1 MKQTPGTRG
10 SRVLQALEAWQTIRL
25 PRWTATWLSLMVLFA
40 APAYCALWI
49 QLPLSLPPDGHT
61 VNFPMFLLIFFLYVY
76 QAQWCGFL
84 WISMRSQIMPFWKQS
99 FVCLVLSAIPL
110 LIVILLR
117 DYLND
122 YYQVIIAGASVAG
135 FLAVIVFSFCY
146 AQYSFASS
154 QRERAL
160 LPSSPS
166 TPGAASMFASSSH
179 EMRSPM
185 DRSRTGSLDEPLLS
199 DEAFPVQVD
208 PLKEDDSMQSLA
220 SCNCVMRSYRES
232 LPAVPQTREAV
243 IYNFKYSAVIYGINV
258 VCYLWCWVF
267 TYLFINYLHE
277 QRHNQFMAVSWVIL
291 FAVVF
296 SMSFVPYR
304 ISVGFIIKA
313 MARTDRTVCHLSRD
327 QVRFMAAGLES
338 VAIVFIELI
347 FFVFYRNLFTE
358 IHGFATFMLLEITK
372 YLVEDVFRFLLPL
385 SRRWYDFRIKHLA
398 PIPLLGRL
406 FFRSS
411 ADSFEKEVYGTAL
424 AYSMHMIANGASGV
438 CYLVMLFIL
447 RHNTNKQFYP
457 YGELTSEEFTMLVSF
472 YGISF
477 AMLIVNFALMQGVLT
492 YRHSLDM
499 FSVGWMPFV
508 KNRVALITVM
518 LLAPHV
524 MQDVYLAMIGYKS

>member
-1 MKQTPGTRG
+1 
-10 SRVLQALEAWQTIRL
+10 
-25 PRWTATWLSLMVLFA
+25 
-40 APAYCALWI
+40 
-49 QLPLSLPPDGHT
+49 
-61 VNFPMFLLIFFLYVY
+61 MFLLIFFLYVY

-84 WISMRSQIMPFWKQS
+84 WISVRSQILPFWKQS
-99 FVCLVLSAIPL
+99 FVCLLLSAIPL
-110 LIVILLR
+110 SIVILLR
-117 DYLND
+117 EHLVR
-122 YYQVIIAGASVAG
+122 YYQVIMAGASVAG
-135 FLAVIVFSFCY
+135 FFAVIVFAY
-146 AQYSFASS
+146 AYAHYSFSS
-154 QRERAL
+154 AQKKRAL

-166 TPGAASMFASSSH
+166 TPTASSMFSSSVN
-179 EMRSPM
+179 EERSPM
-185 DRSRTGSLDEPLLS
+185 DTSRSGSLHEPLLS
-199 DEAFPVQVD
+199 DDALPVEVD
-208 PLKEDDSMQSLA
+208 TLKEADQTESFE

-232 LPAVPQTREAV
+232 QPCVPESREAV
-243 IYNFKYSAVIYGINV
+243 TYNFKYSALTSGINII
-258 VCYLWCWVF
+258 CYLWCWMF
-267 TYLFINYLHE
+267 TYFFINYVHE

-291 FAVVF
+291 FAVAF

-313 MARTDRTVCHLSRD
+313 MARTDRTVCHLFRD